1 MEFENS
7 KKLQEKLYS
16 PEEIYR
22 LEEQKLIEEQKE
34 SLSKKIESI
43 YNNLQKKKNIDE
55 FLKEANKENEL
66 SQIIL
71 KNPKFLMIVLGIIL
85 FTFHLVSIY
94 IINGIINAIEEEL
107 LSSAI
112 SYIKKIEREPN
123 DDFYQNYNKLNCRL
137 PDYSVFFISSFL
149 SEYLNECLGYVPL
162 ILFAYFIIFLI
173 LFFGFKEFKFNIDRD
188 FYKNYSLSE
197 FLYLYFIYLI
207 LCIFQGFIS
216 LLPLKFIKD
225 GFILYEKEK
234 KNIHNIQGKTD
245 SELDI
250 KKENDINSSVIIK
263 NIKNEKNN
271 NLNKNEG
278 QYNINNN
285 LNSKENNNNKNQN
298 NIENNCITNQEKNDN
313 NLRRNETDINEKNG
327 SIQNTNE
334 FKELEGFF
342 IFYLISII
350 LSISIKIIIDNAFI
364 GEYKYTSRKR
374 NNIYF
379 IIFYYIFSILSLI
392 IYYIYWYCILK
403 EEIKT
408 EKKIIES
415 SMKLCGY
422 AIYKET
428 SKNEDICCNSCY
440 DCGEC
445 CEDCKICCDTLNL
458 SLCCYLGSCKCCCK
472 GIFCCDCNDKKY
484 KIRTFKDIN
493 KIETVCVFYRITGR
507 WNWLGKL
514 MTSPLTYGL
523 ILYMYFVLITNFG
536 FEDRIWNNI
545 EQESNIGKKAIII
558 NIIILGSIVV
568 YFLINLYG
576 GKIIAKILYSLYS
589 LADEEKSSSSPI
601 KKFHSGIVGN
611 ILAGVLTV
619 ITVQTAISIILSGLI
634 YFKKIKK
641 NENYFLS
648 ITIGSEEYIKI
659 CLLENVSFF
668 FEANFKDL
676 EFISTFS
683 ILSGFALIWN
693 VIIFILNLFDINNN
707 SYILF
712 QFIIGLIID
721 IPLVFLHLGLI
732 CFFLIIKRTT
742 KNNITSNEK
751 I

>member
-7 KKLQEKLYS
+7 NKLQEKLYY
-16 PEEIYR
+16 PVEKYR

-55 FLKEANKENEL
+55 FLKESNKENEL
-66 SQIIL
+66 PQIEL
-71 KNPKFLMIVLGIIL
+71 KTPKFLMIVLGIIL

-112 SYIKKIEREPN
+112 SYIKKIERKPN
-123 DDFYQNYNKLNCRL
+123 EDFYQNYNKLNCRL

-162 ILFAYFIIFLI
+162 LLFVNAIIFLI
-173 LFFGFKEFKFNIDRD
+173 LFFGFKEFNFNIERN

-225 GFILYEKEK
+225 GFILYEKEE
-234 KNIHNIQGKTD
+234 KNIHNIPEKE
-245 SELDI
+245 SEMNI
-250 KKENDINSSVIIK
+250 NENNDFNSSVMIK
-263 NIKNEKNN
+263 NIKNEKKND
-271 NLNKNEG
+271 LNKDEG
-278 QYNINNN
+278 QYNMKNN
-285 LNSKENNNNKNQN
+285 LNSKENNNNKNLN

-313 NLRRNETDINEKNG
+313 NLRRKEIDINKKSG

-334 FKELEGFF
+334 FKELEGFS

-350 LSISIKIIIDNAFI
+350 LSILIKIIIDNAFI

-374 NNIYF
+374 DNIFF

-392 IYYIYWYCILK
+392 TYYIYWCCILK

-458 SLCCYLGSCKCCCK
+458 SLCFYLGSCKCCCK
-472 GIFCCDCNDKKY
+472 GIFCCDCNNKYKKY

-523 ILYMYFVLITNFG
+523 TLYMFFVLITNFG

-545 EQESNIGKKAIII
+545 EQEDNIGKKAITI

-576 GKIIAKILYSLYS
+576 GKIIAKILFSLYR
-589 LADEEKSSSSPI
+589 LKDKDKMSSTPI
-601 KKFHSGIVGN
+601 KKFYSGIFIN
-611 ILAGVLTV
+611 IFAGILTL

-659 CLLENVSFF
+659 SLLENVSFF
-668 FEANFKDL
+668 YEANFKDL

-683 ILSGFALIWN
+683 ILSGFVLIWN

-721 IPLVFLHLGLI
+721 IPLVFFHLVLI
-732 CFFLIIKRTT
+732 CFFLKMKSTT
-742 KNNITSNEK
+742 NNNITSN
-751 I
+751 